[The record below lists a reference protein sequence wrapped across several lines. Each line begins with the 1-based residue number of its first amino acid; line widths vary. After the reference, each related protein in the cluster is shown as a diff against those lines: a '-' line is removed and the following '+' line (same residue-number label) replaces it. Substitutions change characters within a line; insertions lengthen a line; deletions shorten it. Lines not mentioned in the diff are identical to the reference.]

1 MKYGEKQIELV
12 VLDKSANKRL
22 DIFLSEE
29 LGISR
34 SQAQKIIR
42 NEQITINDKQ
52 PKKTG
57 DRVKKNNL
65 IKYLPFNKKTNKKLS
80 LNNETIE
87 QSSNVPKSV
96 KSKQKTVDNKI
107 EIISENKDFLVVNK
121 PAGVLTHPTPNA
133 SVTNEALSDILV
145 KKYPEIKKVGDNKKL
160 RPGIVHRLDKE
171 ASGLLVV
178 ARTQKMFN
186 HLKLQ
191 FKNREVKKEYLVLVH
206 GKVNKDCDIINFP
219 IARTKNSDKMA
230 SIPQTKYGRSHDEG
244 KEAMT
249 EFDVEK
255 RFANS
260 TLLRVKIHTGRTHQI
275 RVHLLAYN
283 HPVVGDPLYF
293 QKKQRRKF
301 EEKCGRLFLHCVK
314 LGFVELDEKKQIFEV
329 NLPERLVN
337 FLNTLN

>member
-1 MKYGEKQIELV
+1 MKHDDKQIELV
-12 VLDKSANKRL
+12 VLNKSANQRL
-22 DIFLSEE
+22 DIFLSEK
-29 LGISR
+29 LGVSR
-34 SQAQKIIR
+34 SQAQKMIR
-42 NEQITINDKQ
+42 NKQITINNR
-52 PKKTG
+52 PHKKTG
-57 DRVKKNNL
+57 DKVKENNL
-65 IKYLPFNKKTNKKLS
+65 IKYSPFNKRTNEGFS
-80 LNNETIE
+80 LNNETTSI
-87 QSSNVPKSV
+87 N
-96 KSKQKTVDNKI
+96 SKQKMVNSKI
-107 EIISENKDFLVVNK
+107 EIISENKDYLVVNK
-121 PAGVLTHPTPNA
+121 PAGMLTHPTPNA
-133 SVTNEALSDILV
+133 SVASEALSDILV

-191 FKNREVKKEYLVLVH
+191 FKNRKIEKEYLVLAH
-206 GKVNKDCDIINFP
+206 GKVNKDCDTINFP

-230 SIPQTKYGRSHDEG
+230 SIPQTKYGLSHDDG
-244 KEAMT
+244 KEAIT

-293 QKKQRRKF
+293 QKKQKRKF
-301 EEKCGRLFLHCVK
+301 DEKCGGLFLHCVK
-314 LGFVELDEKKQIFEV
+314 LGFEDLGGKKRIFEAE
-329 NLPERLVN
+329 LPTELN
-337 FLNTLN
+337 DFLNTLN